1 MLDQLDRFTV
11 CIYSTFR
18 FFALADGVS
27 SRPLAKCRSSFDLS
41 ISYWHYRNG
50 SRPVI
55 TLKTAIIHSFKKLA
69 HTDLVSD
76 VVKKNVAL
84 DTQNPAL
91 GSLVEG
97 INGLIGKEG
106 NSVVYGQFAD
116 DGRQG
121 PFPGQFSEFAN
132 HGADED
138 EFIALTHLAMD
149 QLVQQASGQTL
160 ATGGHILCAQ
170 YTSGASEFFLVTSIK
185 QRGGIQL
192 DENYV
197 PKAIQ
202 EVDLKTVQQA
212 ARINLSKF
220 ESVVAAATVE
230 VADGAANADVEEVDS
245 TYLCFI
251 SRGRDSQA
259 SDYFITA
266 LGCAKGVASGR
277 ATKNAIEYVGRFFRD
292 KKELKLFAYQAKE
305 AVVRYLQDR
314 LADGKS
320 ARLDAI
326 CHAAAQQ
333 VPPELVDHIADLKEY
348 LNDEK
353 HRVPEDFTVNA
364 RSLKEKTRIKG
375 EAASWSLQFERGAL
389 GRDATSDV
397 YYDEGRKKLTLSNMN
412 QELVDLIEKELKA
425 RVG

>member
-1 MLDQLDRFTV
+1 
-11 CIYSTFR
+11 
-18 FFALADGVS
+18 
-27 SRPLAKCRSSFDLS
+27 
-41 ISYWHYRNG
+41 
-50 SRPVI
+50 VI
-55 TLKTAIIHSFKKLA
+55 TLKTAIIHSFKKIA

-76 VVKKNVAL
+76 VVKKNVVL

-91 GSLVEG
+91 ESLVEG

-121 PFPGQFSEFAN
+121 PFPDRFSAFVDVRDNEAEFV
-132 HGADED
+132 
-138 EFIALTHLAMD
+138 ALTHLAMD
-149 QLVQQASGQTL
+149 QLVEQARGQTL

-170 YTSGASEFFLVTSIK
+170 YTSGASDFFLVASIK

-212 ARINLSKF
+212 ARINLVKF
-220 ESVVAAATVE
+220 VTVTAAAVL
-230 VADGAANADVEEVDS
+230 AAEGEADVDAADAEEVDM

-259 SDYFITA
+259 SDYFISA

-277 ATKNAIEYVGRFFRD
+277 ATKNAIDYVGRFFRNN
-292 KKELKLFAYQAKE
+292 KQLKPFAYKAKE

-320 ARLDAI
+320 ARLDTI
-326 CHAAAQQ
+326 CHAAIQH
-333 VPPELVDHIADLKEY
+333 VPPDLVDEIAGLKDY

-353 HRVPEDFTVNA
+353 HRVPEDFTVNPK
-364 RSLKEKTRIKG
+364 SLKEKTRIKG

-389 GRDATSDV
+389 GKEPNSDV
-397 YYDEGRKKLTLSNMN
+397 FYDEGRKKLTLSNMN
-412 QELVDLIEKELKA
+412 QELLDLIEKEFKA
-425 RVG
+425 RAG

>member
-1 MLDQLDRFTV
+1 
-11 CIYSTFR
+11 
-18 FFALADGVS
+18 
-27 SRPLAKCRSSFDLS
+27 
-41 ISYWHYRNG
+41 
-50 SRPVI
+50 VI
-55 TLKTAIIHSFKKLA
+55 TLKTAIIHSFKKFA
-69 HTDLVSD
+69 HTGLVSD
-76 VVKKNVAL
+76 VVKKDVVL

-91 GSLVEG
+91 ESLVEG

-121 PFPGQFSEFAN
+121 PFPDRFSAYAN
-132 HGADED
+132 VCGDEAA
-138 EFIALTHLAMD
+138 FIALTHLAMD
-149 QLVQQASGQTL
+149 QLVQQARDQTL

-170 YTSGASEFFLVTSIK
+170 YTSGASDFFLVASIK

-212 ARINLSKF
+212 ARINFVKF
-220 ESVVAAATVE
+220 ASVTAAAVCVTADNTVVDAE
-230 VADGAANADVEEVDS
+230 DVEEVDS

-259 SDYFITA
+259 SDYFISA

-277 ATKNAIEYVGRFFRD
+277 ATKNAIDYVGRFFRNN
-292 KKELKLFAYQAKE
+292 KELKPFAYKAKE

-314 LADGKS
+314 LVDGKP

-326 CHAAAQQ
+326 CHAAIQH
-333 VPPELVDHIADLKEY
+333 VPPDLVDEIAGLKDY

-364 RSLKEKTRIKG
+364 KSLKEKTRIKG

-389 GRDATSDV
+389 GKEATSDV
-397 YYDEGRKKLTLSNMN
+397 YYDESRKKLTLSNMN
-412 QELVDLIEKELKA
+412 QELVDLIEKELQA